1 MKENQARQNIEY
13 ILDGYVNGM
22 VDCGEDMYPQLNEKQ
37 VIDYVKYE
45 LYDIKVTGNGES
57 CLMLDGVCDDL
68 KFLSN
73 EKLDKMILDYAKECG
88 VLKNEG

>member
-22 VDCGEDMYPQLNEKQ
+22 YDCGVEMYPRLNEQ
-37 VIDYVKYE
+37 EVLNYVKEE
-45 LYDIKVTGNGES
+45 LYDIKVTDEGASCYMGE
-57 CLMLDGVCDDL
+57 GICDNL

-73 EKLDKMILDYAKECG
+73 EVIDKMILEYAKESG
-88 VLKNEG
+88 VLK